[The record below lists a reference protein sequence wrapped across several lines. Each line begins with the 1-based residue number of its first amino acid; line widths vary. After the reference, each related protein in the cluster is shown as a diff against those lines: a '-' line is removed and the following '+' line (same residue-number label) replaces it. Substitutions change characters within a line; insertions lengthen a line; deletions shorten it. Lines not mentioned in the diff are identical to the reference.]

1 MDVFLAILMV
11 LGIFVVLPAIIA
23 FTYIGVVSGLFRVVK
38 HRAYRRITA
47 VRRKAARAPEEAV
60 LEEVTQQ

>member
-23 FTYIGVVSGLFRVVK
+23 FTYIGVVSGLFRVVR
-38 HRAYRRITA
+38 HRAHRRITA
-47 VRRKAARAPEEAV
+47 VRRKVARAPEETV
-60 LEEVTQQ
+60 LEEVTQK